1 MSSFGI
7 FGIGDIEAAFQ
18 CLGTTEKDSDKLN
31 MSTIGAVKNGAP
43 VFQNQASRPVAV
55 GCNASSML
63 NTLHSVMFSE
73 SFRVFAMHLN
83 RGAMYSA
90 SVEISALCLFSE
102 SPVMAAL

>member
-1 MSSFGI
+1 MLDFV
-7 FGIGDIEAAFQ
+7 IGRIDAAFI
-18 CLGTTEKDSDKLN
+18 CHGTMDEASDKLN

-83 RGAMYSA
+83 RGAMYST
-90 SVEISALCLFSE
+90 SVVISA
-102 SPVMAAL
+102 